1 MILNK
6 KIILIGGRGHAQSII
21 NLLIR
26 KKLKKQIIGY
36 TDNKKTDLNL
46 EYIGNDQNL
55 LKKFKPSKKIILV
68 NCIGSDIKI
77 RSKVFKFFKN
87 KKYNFMSIID
97 NSSIISNSSVLH
109 EGVVIFPY
117 VVIGPNTIIER
128 NTHILS
134 LSNIDHGTR
143 IGKNCYFG
151 PSSVICGD
159 VSIGDN
165 VFIGANSCIVENK
178 LIADNCTLGA
188 SGLLIK
194 DCKIKN
200 STLIGVPAKRK

>member
-6 KIILIGGRGHAQSII
+6 KIILIGGSGHAQSII

-36 TDNKKTDLNL
+36 VDNKKTDLNL
-46 EYIGNDQNL
+46 EYIGNDQSL
-55 LKKFKPSKKIILV
+55 LKKFKPSKKVILV

-77 RSKVFKFFKN
+77 RLKVFKFFKN
-87 KKYNFMSIID
+87 NKYSFMSIID
-97 NSSIISNSSVLH
+97 NSSIISSSSVLH
-109 EGVVIFPY
+109 EGVVIFPN
-117 VVIGPNTIIER
+117 VVIGPNTVIER
-128 NTHILS
+128 NTHVLS

-151 PSSVICGD
+151 PCSVICGD

-165 VFIGANSCIVENK
+165 VFIGANSCVVENR

-188 SGLLIK
+188 SSLLIK
-194 DCKIKN
+194 DCKTKN